1 MQFDLAALL
10 EAAKMTLLAPRR
22 VARQIIAMQLP
33 ASVGWLGVALAVVVS
48 ALLSVISSKLSPYA
62 AQAGYDMLLSSPLRL
77 AVLQGV
83 LLIMGLGL
91 IMGIGRAMGGRGR
104 LSDAL
109 ALLAWL
115 EAVLILIQIVQMAV
129 LVVSFQLAV
138 LLGLFTYAVFLWMLA
153 SFIAELHGFRS
164 ALKVLGMILL
174 TIILISF
181 TLGLFGIGI
190 PTGA

>member
-1 MQFDLAALL
+1 MKFDLAALL
-10 EAAKMTLLAPRR
+10 DAAKMTVKDPRR
-22 VARQIIAMQLP
+22 VARYIIGLQLP
-33 ASVGWLGVALAVVVS
+33 ASTGWLAVALAVVLS

-62 AQAGYDMLLSSPLRL
+62 AQAGYDTLLSSPLRL
-77 AVLQGV
+77 ALLQGV
-83 LLIMGLGL
+83 LLIIGLGL

-115 EAVLILIQIVQMAV
+115 EAVLILIQVVQVV
-129 LVVSFQLAV
+129 LMLVSFQLAV
-138 LLGLFTYAVFLWMLA
+138 LLGLVTYGLFLWMLA

-174 TIILISF
+174 TILAISF
-181 TLGLFGIGI
+181 LLALFGIGI
-190 PTGA
+190 PAGV